1 MKIAVGIV
9 LKNIEATL
17 AFDDCV
23 IPTYIVSLINN
34 KLNPLEII
42 NLKAE
47 IILGRNKIYA
57 TILKQIMKFDYV
69 SLLMLANI

>member
-9 LKNIEATL
+9 LKNIEATP

-57 TILKQIMKFDYV
+57 TILKQIIFLV
-69 SLLMLANI
+69 FIL